1 MIATTEAGEGEKS
14 VPKYIGCKDLRSLA
28 SKLKNMPTQA
38 RFCYHE
44 ESMKDALFLLAHNEE
59 NSRLIPQMP
68 DMGRDCL
75 PRFAMHQ
82 QVASTAGENVELRP
96 MPYRPLVQSE
106 HSSVTA
112 ANPDGWCKPR
122 HADSLVEDSDLQ
134 RRVDGLIV
142 RNRLFAASIV
152 ASNKIE
158 RAPPIRIW
166 DNEVQVNAGI
176 LTDHCVLL
184 AEATLAAASI
194 PGLKNAHERFAG
206 GATAPA
212 GLCMTEY
219 VATDGYTNN
228 AKQQPKQYLEDN
240 HVFPKAV
247 AKHGKE
253 KASKVLGVLG
263 KGSVSFE
270 GMDVDSDGDGD
281 GNGNGAPLQAQA
293 QAMETDG
300 PVAGEAG
307 PSSTLSR
314 KRQREEEVS
323 AATTQVVDL
332 TKRSEQKDEDDDGN
346 NTLETVYALPHSF
359 DIIPIHLSASM
370 ASLLYDD
377 EVENDRKQLAA
388 AYGNK
393 YGFKANTEHAQLT
406 LPFPGYLDD
415 ARQLISLRRRT
426 TPNPDGDVPVKDRIS
441 GEEMYNVKYVSACLG
456 RKATLHDCKEWAKQ
470 RAGASQY
477 YGVKGNLFSKSVWRR
492 HAHAALLSRGLISST
507 TENAANLVRYGSS
520 QLFSRLVEYA
530 SQKPETPY
538 TQYQLAPVEANSYR
552 AVEEDDTA
560 KLAAQLEKQR
570 KIDAGEL
577 GLEEEGEV
585 AEEEASVMCLD
596 PGMAAVPMF

>member
-1 MIATTEAGEGEKS
+1 
-14 VPKYIGCKDLRSLA
+14 
-28 SKLKNMPTQA
+28 
-38 RFCYHE
+38 
-44 ESMKDALFLLAHNEE
+44 MKDALFLLAHNEE

-96 MPYRPLVQSE
+96 MPYKPLVQSE

-206 GATAPA
+206 GATAPV

-219 VATDGYTNN
+219 VAAEGYTTN
-228 AKQQPKQYLEDN
+228 AKQQPKQYLDDN
-240 HVFPKAV
+240 HVFPNAV

-270 GMDVDSDGDGD
+270 GMDVDSDADGDGD
-281 GNGNGAPLQAQA
+281 GKGALSQVQA

-300 PVAGEAG
+300 PLAGEAG
-307 PSSTLSR
+307 PSSTLSH
-314 KRQREEEVS
+314 KRRREEDAP

-332 TKRSEQKDEDDDGN
+332 TEGSEQKDDDGN
-346 NTLETVYALPHSF
+346 DTRETVYALPHSF

-377 EVENDRKQLAA
+377 EVDNDRKQLAA

-393 YGFKANTEHAQLT
+393 YGFKADTEYSQLT

-426 TPNPDGDVPVKDRIS
+426 TANPDGDVQVKDRIS
-441 GEEMYNVKYVSACLG
+441 EETMYNVKYVSACLG
-456 RKATLHDCKEWAKQ
+456 RKASLHDCAEWAKQ

-477 YGVKGNLFSKSVWRR
+477 YGVKGNLFSQSVWRR

-530 SQKPETPY
+530 SEKPNTPY
-538 TQYQLAPVEANSYR
+538 TQYKLSPVEANSYR
-552 AVEEDDTA
+552 AVEEEDAA
-560 KLAAQLEKQR
+560 KLEAQLEKQR
-570 KIDAGEL
+570 RIDAGEL
-577 GLEEEGEV
+577 GVEEEGGV